1 MKSKMIVAI
10 SGGSSSGKSTI
21 SELVKNK
28 VSSKFDTVVLSYDD
42 YYKSQNHVSIEQRAQ
57 INFDHPNAFDLDLF
71 LFHMNQ
77 LKKGFSIDKPIYD
90 FSIHDRKSVI
100 DKIEAAEVLIVE
112 GLFVLHEEKIRALCD
127 ILIYVDTPD
136 DVRFLRRLKRDV
148 KERNRSVES
157 ICDQY
162 ESTVRPMH
170 FEYIEPSKCHAHI
183 IIPNEYKNSV
193 AIDLICTKIESI
205 KD

>member
-21 SELVKNK
+21 CELVKNK

-71 LFHMNQ
+71 LFHMKQ